1 MRPTQFPE
9 RIQREDG
16 KVGLLQM
23 RSDQIRKGLER
34 APHRSLLYADG
45 MTDEELKSDKPLI
58 AIISSQADIIPGHN
72 HLQRLVNDVKA
83 GIYMAG
89 GIPMQF
95 GTIGVCDGIAMNHEG
110 MKYSLTSREVIADSV
125 ECAVQ
130 GHAFDG
136 VVLIPS
142 CDKIVPGMIM
152 GALRVNLP
160 TVLVSGGPMLAGRD
174 RDRKTETDLNTLF
187 DDKVYLS
194 HHDNGKP
201 YLENNPVN
209 ISITHT
215 EKYVAVILH
224 EEENV
229 GIDIESLD
237 RDFSAVEKKAL
248 SEDEIDD
255 LEDEKRN
262 EQLAIY
268 WCAKEAVFKL
278 LSRYNV
284 DFAEQIEIE
293 RFRPRGEGELEATFT
308 SKKDD
313 EEEFDLEYIT
323 FDRHVLVW
331 VVGE

>member
-1 MRPTQFPE
+1 M
-9 RIQREDG
+9 
-16 KVGLLQM
+16 GLYLKKELENEAVIGVW
-23 RSDQIRKGLER
+23 QITE
-34 APHRSLLYADG
+34 
-45 MTDEELKSDKPLI
+45 TEEELIELSATPSDEMEE
-58 AIISSQADIIPGHN
+58 ISFIRSES
-72 HLQRLVNDVKA
+72 LRKQRL
-83 GIYMAG
+83 
-89 GIPMQF
+89 
-95 GTIGVCDGIAMNHEG
+95 
-110 MKYSLTSREVIADSV
+110 
-125 ECAVQ
+125 AVR
-130 GHAFDG
+130 
-136 VVLIPS
+136 
-142 CDKIVPGMIM
+142 
-152 GALRVNLP
+152 AL
-160 TVLVSGGPMLAGRD
+160 
-174 RDRKTETDLNTLF
+174 LNTLF
-187 DDKVYLS
+187 DEKVYLS

-209 ISITHT
+209 ISISHT

-268 WCAKEAVFKL
+268 WCAKEAVYKL

-308 SKKDD
+308 SKNE

>member
-1 MRPTQFPE
+1 M
-9 RIQREDG
+9 
-16 KVGLLQM
+16 GLYLKKELENEAVIGVW
-23 RSDQIRKGLER
+23 QITE
-34 APHRSLLYADG
+34 
-45 MTDEELKSDKPLI
+45 TEEELKELSSTPSDEMEE
-58 AIISSQADIIPGHN
+58 ISFIRSES
-72 HLQRLVNDVKA
+72 LRKQRL
-83 GIYMAG
+83 
-89 GIPMQF
+89 
-95 GTIGVCDGIAMNHEG
+95 
-110 MKYSLTSREVIADSV
+110 
-125 ECAVQ
+125 AVR
-130 GHAFDG
+130 
-136 VVLIPS
+136 
-142 CDKIVPGMIM
+142 
-152 GALRVNLP
+152 AL
-160 TVLVSGGPMLAGRD
+160 
-174 RDRKTETDLNTLF
+174 LNTLF

-201 YLENNPVN
+201 YIENNPIN

-215 EKYVAVILH
+215 AKYVAVILH

-255 LEDEKRN
+255 LEDDEKRN

-268 WCAKEAVFKL
+268 WCAKEAVYKL

-308 SKKDD
+308 SKNE

>member
-1 MRPTQFPE
+1 M
-9 RIQREDG
+9 
-16 KVGLLQM
+16 GLYLKKELENEAVIGVW
-23 RSDQIRKGLER
+23 QITE
-34 APHRSLLYADG
+34 
-45 MTDEELKSDKPLI
+45 TEEELIELSSTPSDEMEE
-58 AIISSQADIIPGHN
+58 ISFIRSES
-72 HLQRLVNDVKA
+72 LRKQRL
-83 GIYMAG
+83 
-89 GIPMQF
+89 
-95 GTIGVCDGIAMNHEG
+95 
-110 MKYSLTSREVIADSV
+110 
-125 ECAVQ
+125 AVR
-130 GHAFDG
+130 
-136 VVLIPS
+136 
-142 CDKIVPGMIM
+142 
-152 GALRVNLP
+152 AL
-160 TVLVSGGPMLAGRD
+160 
-174 RDRKTETDLNTLF
+174 LNTLF

-201 YLENNPVN
+201 YIENNPVN

-255 LEDEKRN
+255 LEDDEKRN

-268 WCAKEAVFKL
+268 WCAKEAVYKL

-308 SKKDD
+308 SKNE

-323 FDRHVLVW
+323 FDRHILVW

>member
-1 MRPTQFPE
+1 M
-9 RIQREDG
+9 
-16 KVGLLQM
+16 GLYLKKELENEAVIGVW
-23 RSDQIRKGLER
+23 QITE
-34 APHRSLLYADG
+34 
-45 MTDEELKSDKPLI
+45 TEEELKELSSTPSDEMEE
-58 AIISSQADIIPGHN
+58 ISFIRSES
-72 HLQRLVNDVKA
+72 LRKQRL
-83 GIYMAG
+83 
-89 GIPMQF
+89 
-95 GTIGVCDGIAMNHEG
+95 
-110 MKYSLTSREVIADSV
+110 
-125 ECAVQ
+125 AVR
-130 GHAFDG
+130 
-136 VVLIPS
+136 
-142 CDKIVPGMIM
+142 
-152 GALRVNLP
+152 AL
-160 TVLVSGGPMLAGRD
+160 
-174 RDRKTETDLNTLF
+174 LNTLF

-293 RFRPRGEGELEATFT
+293 RFRPRGEGELAATFT
-308 SKKDD
+308 GKKDE